1 MDDPILQRARLLISA
16 ANAIDSKL
24 QSFSPQKG
32 TDHPTTTLSPRRGST
47 KNEDNASPTKPVRVK
62 SAALEGRPANAI
74 KCAVITGSSLVNTT
88 SDIRLQLKAGS
99 IVIIDGI
106 ECQISESTSEWSAST
121 VALQHDWTEA
131 TNFDAWLEITSIK
144 PKRSPAKNKSKRINT
159 AVAVPA
165 SDIHAAV
172 SQLDSM
178 LVGLEPPM
186 VHTLA
191 GIRERNDR
199 NRQENTGERSHSNP
213 RGAGSK
219 LPVLRRLSKLEDQPR
234 VSTGRK
240 MVNFDE
246 NMLNSARTS
255 ERMPSSRHHNNS
267 NTMPPVLAEI
277 TRELKAMRITM
288 HGGQGVDYEIEQHRQ
303 LALYRIANKMKEDQK
318 KAQEEK
324 STQDMVKVCS
334 THPLRPKSQLLLS
347 VHCYLLTHR
356 LITQHHTNTRSYRSK
371 YGKSQIE
378 KLQYCTRK
386 LWNEWP
392 C

>member
-24 QSFSPQKG
+24 QSLSPKKG
-32 TDHPTTTLSPRRGST
+32 DLSSSSPRRGST
-47 KNEDNASPTKPVRVK
+47 KNDDETTFHTSPSKPVRVK
-62 SAALEGRPANAI
+62 SAAREGRPANAV

-99 IVIIDGI
+99 IVIIDGL

-144 PKRSPAKNKSKRINT
+144 PKRSPAKNKSKRINN

-178 LVGLEPPM
+178 LGGLEPPI

-199 NRQENTGERSHSNP
+199 DRHDNTGGERSHSNP

-234 VSTGRK
+234 ISTGRK
-240 MVNFDE
+240 TVNFDE
-246 NMLNSARTS
+246 NTLNSARTS
-255 ERMPSSRHHNNS
+255 ERMPSSRHNNNN

-277 TRELKAMRITM
+277 TRELKAMRVTM

-303 LALYRIANKMKEDQK
+303 LALYRVANKMKEDQK

-324 STQDMVKVCS
+324 STQDMVKV
-334 THPLRPKSQLLLS
+334 
-347 VHCYLLTHR
+347 
-356 LITQHHTNTRSYRSK
+356 
-371 YGKSQIE
+371 
-378 KLQYCTRK
+378 
-386 LWNEWP
+386 
-392 C
+392 

>member
-1 MDDPILQRARLLISA
+1 MDDPILARARLLISA

-24 QSFSPQKG
+24 QSYSPTKNEV
-32 TDHPTTTLSPRRGST
+32 PSSSSPRRGST
-47 KNEDNASPTKPVRVK
+47 KNVAVEATSPTKPIRVK
-62 SAALEGRPANAI
+62 SAAREGRPANAV

-99 IVIIDGI
+99 IVLIDGI

-165 SDIHAAV
+165 SDIHDAV
-172 SQLDSM
+172 RQLDSM
-178 LVGLEPPM
+178 LGGLEPPV

-199 NRQENTGERSHSNP
+199 DRQENPSRHEQPGERSHSNP
-213 RGAGSK
+213 RGVGSK

-246 NMLNSARTS
+246 NTLNSARTG
-255 ERMPSSRHHNNS
+255 RMPSSRHHHNNN

-277 TRELKAMRITM
+277 TRELKAMRVTM
-288 HGGQGVDYEIEQHRQ
+288 HGGQGVDYEIEQQRQ
-303 LALYRIANKMKEDQK
+303 LALYRVANKMKEDQK
-318 KAQEEK
+318 KAQDEK
-324 STQDMVKVCS
+324 STQDMVKV
-334 THPLRPKSQLLLS
+334 
-347 VHCYLLTHR
+347 
-356 LITQHHTNTRSYRSK
+356 
-371 YGKSQIE
+371 
-378 KLQYCTRK
+378 
-386 LWNEWP
+386 
-392 C
+392 